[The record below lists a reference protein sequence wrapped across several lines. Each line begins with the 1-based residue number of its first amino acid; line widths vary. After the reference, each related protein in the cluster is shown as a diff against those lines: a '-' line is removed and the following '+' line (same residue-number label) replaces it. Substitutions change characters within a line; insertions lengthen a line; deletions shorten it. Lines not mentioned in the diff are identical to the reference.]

1 MQRRISTTEFHGDVG
16 SRTDTKQQRISRV
29 MEEIDGGENERNQEL
44 TGRRLESSRTSVGG
58 ADGEVVLHERE
69 RKQRG
74 RK

>member
-1 MQRRISTTEFHGDVG
+1 
-16 SRTDTKQQRISRV
+16 
-29 MEEIDGGENERNQEL
+29 MEEIDGGENEQNQEL
-44 TGRRLESSRTSVGG
+44 TGRRLESLRTSVGG